1 MMFREAR
8 QNRTFEDVISQIQES
23 ILQGKLKAGDKLPS
37 ERNLK
42 EMFKVSRGTLRE
54 SLRALEQKRLIHIKT
69 GVAGGAFVCE
79 ANTDQISESLDLLI
93 RYRKITLRELAEFR
107 EIFEPLV
114 AFRAAEKIKEKDIKE
129 LRDIVRSI
137 KKHLDSGELRWNE
150 IMAEDKKFHVSLAR
164 LSGNRIF
171 ESVLDSFHNS
181 INRYFQRLLP
191 RERWVLEVIYNNLN
205 KIVRAMEK
213 RDSKKVQ
220 ALVLEHAKEAVEEFG
235 LKQVTGLELHDVS
248 EERI

>member
-1 MMFREAR
+1 MFREAK
-8 QNRTFEDVISQIQES
+8 QNRIFEDVIFQIQES

-37 ERNLK
+37 ERNLR
-42 EMFKVSRGTLRE
+42 EIFKVSRGTLRE
-54 SLRALEQKRLIHIKT
+54 SLRALEQKKLIQVKT
-69 GVAGGAFVCE
+69 GVNGGAFVCQ
-79 ANTDQISESLDLLI
+79 ANTEQISESLDLLI
-93 RYRKITLRELAEFR
+93 RKELGEFR
-107 EIFEPLV
+107 EILEPLV
-114 AFRAAEKIKEKDIKE
+114 AFRAAQKIKEKDVKE

-137 KKHLDSGELRWNE
+137 KKHLDSSELRWNE
-150 IMAEDKKFHVSLAR
+150 IMVEDKKFHVSLAR

-181 INRYFQRLLP
+181 INRYFQRFLP

-205 KIVRAMEK
+205 KIVKAMEK

-220 ALVLEHAKEAVEEFG
+220 ALVLEHVKEAVEEFG
-235 LKQVTGLELHDVS
+235 LKEVTGLEPNDAS